1 MFTSPHGIHHPRN
14 RAAGASY
21 AQLSED
27 DEELENLRQ
36 LTPRDFVISEED
48 AAHVSLRRSYSL
60 TLCSAWVPR
69 ALTSTFLAGDDV
81 TAFSSGSV
89 ARCNPCCC
97 PTLSFRNQDKTL
109 GIYKV
114 WIVRPLGSHRLRLAK
129 LGRQVDLRR
138 CCRSQAHQAKRPFYE
153 TGPNGLAHSQAAM
166 GAPATP

>member
-1 MFTSPHGIHHPRN
+1 MFASPHGIHHPRN

-27 DEELENLRQ
+27 DEELENLRK

-48 AAHVSLRRSYSL
+48 AAQVPLRRSYSL
-60 TLCSAWVPR
+60 SLCSARVPR
-69 ALTSTFLAGDDV
+69 ALTSTLLAGDDV

-97 PTLSFRNQDKTL
+97 PTPSFRNQDTTL

-114 WIVRPLGSHRLRLAK
+114 RINRPLGSHRL
-129 LGRQVDLRR
+129 
-138 CCRSQAHQAKRPFYE
+138 E
-153 TGPNGLAHSQAAM
+153 TPS
-166 GAPATP
+166 